1 MAKVYIGIG
10 SNIDKHL
17 HIPKVLQELQD
28 KFNEL
33 EISPIYQT
41 SAIGFEGEDFYN
53 LVVGLTTNLSPV
65 EMYDQLRQ
73 LEAEHDRERYS
84 ENQFVSRTL
93 DLDQLLYDDLQIDD
107 GKICIPNPDIVDY
120 AFVLRPLVDIAP
132 EVIHPTLQLN
142 MRQIWQQSKFNISEL
157 KQIALG
163 EENSIV
169 N

>member
-1 MAKVYIGIG
+1 MAKVYIGVG

-84 ENQFVSRTL
+84 ENQFVSRTF

-107 GKICIPNPDIVDY
+107 GKICIPNPDIIDY
-120 AFVLRPLVDIAP
+120 VFVLKPLVDIAP
-132 EVIHPTLQLN
+132 EVIHPTLQLS

-157 KQIALG
+157 KQIALA
-163 EENSIV
+163 EENSFV

>member
-107 GKICIPNPDIVDY
+107 GKICIPNPDIIDY
-120 AFVLRPLVDIAP
+120 VFVLKPLVDIAP
-132 EVIHPTLQLN
+132 EVIHPTLQLS

-157 KQIALG
+157 KQIALA
-163 EENSIV
+163 EENSFV

>member
-120 AFVLRPLVDIAP
+120 VFVLKPLVDIAP
-132 EVIHPTLQLN
+132 EVIHPALQLS
-142 MRQIWQQSKFNISEL
+142 MQQIWQQSKFNISEL
-157 KQIALG
+157 KQIALA
-163 EENSIV
+163 EENSFV